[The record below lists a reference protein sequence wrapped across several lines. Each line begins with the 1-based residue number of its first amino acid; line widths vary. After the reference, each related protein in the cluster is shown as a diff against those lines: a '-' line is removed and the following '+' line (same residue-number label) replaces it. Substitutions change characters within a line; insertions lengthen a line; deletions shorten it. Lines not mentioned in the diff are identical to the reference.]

1 MYILYIKMAYEIFI
15 LRIGVLRL
23 KTAYKIRKNLTGWL
37 EPAVRQKSAARRDL
51 KEGIVGTVFGMKYR

>member
-1 MYILYIKMAYEIFI
+1 MAYEIFI

>member
-1 MYILYIKMAYEIFI
+1 MAYEILI

-23 KTAYKIRKNLTGWL
+23 KTAYKIRKNLTGWQ
-37 EPAVRQKSAARRDL
+37 ESAVRQKSAARRDL